1 MDPKVDCYRQAY
13 VDTLILRYL
22 ARKPSNDRRNISKN
36 FAVGV
41 QLGALGRGQGD
52 VGQELDVDELGH
64 DGQEALVV
72 TQGRGK
78 AFASL

>member
-1 MDPKVDCYRQAY
+1 MDTKVDCYRQAY
-13 VDTLILRYL
+13 VDTLISRH
-22 ARKPSNDRRNISKN
+22 AERKLSNDRRNMSKD
-36 FAVGV
+36 FAVSV

-52 VGQELDVDELGH
+52 IGQELDVDELGH